1 MQPDLMSTNV
11 PQRFIS
17 EYTHIFP
24 IPNVT
29 VHFLAN
35 YLLASKVLIEIS
47 LCDMLSQIYLNLI
60 YGQPLE
66 DHRKKKYPFF
76 CMGHTQMGNSIQ
88 MAGNFATVL
97 ALFHLFHSREIFVF

>member
-1 MQPDLMSTNV
+1 MQPDLTSTNV

-66 DHRKKKYPFF
+66 DHRKKKNIHFF
-76 CMGHTQMGNSIQ
+76 AWVIH
-88 MAGNFATVL
+88 
-97 ALFHLFHSREIFVF
+97 RWEIVYKWQEILPQF